1 MMLAKTITVTL
12 PQPIFERVTE
22 VAEVNHISVEQLL
35 TQTIALTMPPLE
47 SDLPPSWRRELS
59 RMQSLSDA
67 ALWSLAGSTM
77 DEQQQAELET
87 LAELQKERAL
97 TSAEQDALVRL
108 MEEAEYS
115 MLRRAEAFHLLARR
129 GYSVFA
135 EPTSEN

>member
-1 MMLAKTITVTL
+1 MLGKTVTVTL

-47 SDLPPSWRRELS
+47 SDLPPSWRQELS

-67 ALWSLAGSTM
+67 VLWGLAGSTM

>member
-1 MMLAKTITVTL
+1 MLAKTVTVTL

-47 SDLPPSWRRELS
+47 SDLPPSWRQELS

-67 ALWSLAGSTM
+67 VLWGLAGSTM

-97 TSAEQDALVRL
+97 TSAEQNALVRL

>member
-1 MMLAKTITVTL
+1 MLAKTVTVTL

-47 SDLPPSWRRELS
+47 SDLPPSWRQELS

-67 ALWSLAGSTM
+67 VLWGLAGSTM

-97 TSAEQDALVRL
+97 TSAEQNALVRL

-135 EPTSEN
+135 DPTSEN

>member
-1 MMLAKTITVTL
+1 MLAKTITVTL

>member
-1 MMLAKTITVTL
+1 MLAKTVTVTL

-47 SDLPPSWRRELS
+47 SDLPPSWRQELS

-67 ALWSLAGSTM
+67 VLWGLAGSTM

-135 EPTSEN
+135 DPTSEN

>member
-1 MMLAKTITVTL
+1 MLGKTVTVTL

-47 SDLPPSWRRELS
+47 SDLPPSWRQELS

-67 ALWSLAGSTM
+67 VLWGLAGSTM

-97 TSAEQDALVRL
+97 TSAEQNALVRL

>member
-1 MMLAKTITVTL
+1 MLAKTVTVTL
-12 PQPIFERVTE
+12 PQPIVERVTE

-47 SDLPPSWRRELS
+47 SDLPPSWRQELS

-67 ALWSLAGSTM
+67 VLWGLAGSTM

>member
-1 MMLAKTITVTL
+1 MLAKKITVTL

-22 VAEVNHISVEQLL
+22 VAEVNHISVEQLV

-67 ALWSLAGSTM
+67 ALWGLAGSTM

-87 LAELQKERAL
+87 LAELQNERAL
-97 TSAEQDALVRL
+97 TSAEQDALMRL
-108 MEEAEYS
+108 MEEAEYT

>member
-1 MMLAKTITVTL
+1 MLAKTIMVTL
-12 PQPIFERVTE
+12 PEPIFERVTE

-47 SDLPPSWRRELS
+47 SDLPTGWRRELS

-67 ALWSLAGSTM
+67 ALWGLAGSTM
-77 DEQQQAELET
+77 DERRQAELEA
-87 LAELQKERAL
+87 LAELQEERAL
-97 TSAEQDALVRL
+97 TTAEQDTLTRL
-108 MEEAEYS
+108 MEEAEYT

>member
-1 MMLAKTITVTL
+1 MLAKKITVTL

-22 VAEVNHISVEQLL
+22 VAEVNHISVEQLV

-67 ALWSLAGSTM
+67 ALWGLAGSIM

-87 LAELQKERAL
+87 LAELQNERAL
-97 TSAEQDALVRL
+97 TSAEQDALMRL
-108 MEEAEYS
+108 MEEAEYT

>member
-1 MMLAKTITVTL
+1 MLAKTVTVTL

-47 SDLPPSWRRELS
+47 SDLPPSWRQELS

-67 ALWSLAGSTM
+67 VLWGLAGSTM

>member
-1 MMLAKTITVTL
+1 MLAKTIMVTL
-12 PQPIFERVTE
+12 PQPVFERVME
-22 VAEVNHISVEQLL
+22 VAEVNQISVEQLL

-67 ALWSLAGSTM
+67 ALWGLAGSTM

-97 TSAEQDALVRL
+97 TSAKQDALVRL

-135 EPTSEN
+135 EPEPEN